1 MGIYDRDYYRE
12 EQPGV
17 SIRGPRTIIGWII
30 LINVVIFFADGLIT
44 PRTPGTSGPPGI
56 NDLLALHVG
65 DLFKPWLWWR
75 FLTYGFAHASFSPQE
90 GLPWH
95 IIGNMLGLFFLGRSV
110 EQFYG
115 HKEFLRFYLTTIV
128 VAGLIWAS
136 ASALA
141 CRLAG
146 EPLQGA
152 AVGAS
157 GAVVG
162 VVILFALNFPRQTLL
177 LFFVIPVPAWVVGV
191 LIVVMDLF
199 EATRGGSSRIAW
211 QAHLAGAGF
220 AFLYFRN
227 RWNLTRISQNWFSAS
242 WLKRRPKL
250 RLHDPRREAPR
261 KDDLSD
267 QVDKILE
274 KIHLQGEDSL
284 TAKERRM
291 LKNAS
296 RQYQKKR
303 RGPDD

>member
-17 SIRGPRTIIGWII
+17 SIRSPRTAVGWLL
-30 LINVVIFFADGLIT
+30 LINVVIFFADGLLT
-44 PRTPGTSGPPGI
+44 PNHPTI
-56 NDLLALHVG
+56 NDFLALHVG
-65 DLFKPWLWWR
+65 DLAKPWLWWR
-75 FLTYGFAHASFSPQE
+75 FLTYGFAHASFGSAP
-90 GLPWH
+90 GAYWH
-95 IIGNMLGLFFLGRSV
+95 IVGNMAGLFFLGRSV

-115 HKEFLRFYLTTIV
+115 RKEFLRFYLTTIV
-128 VAGLIWAS
+128 VSGIIWAL
-136 ASALA
+136 ASL
-141 CRLAG
+141 LAG
-146 EPLQGA
+146 APLQGS

-199 EATRGGSSRIAW
+199 NAMNPEASRIAW

-227 RWNLTRISQNWFSAS
+227 RWNLTRVSQNWFSAS

-250 RLHDPRREAPR
+250 RLHDPRREAPPN
-261 KDDLSD
+261 DDLADRVD
-267 QVDKILE
+267 QILE